1 MMHRLRLR
9 GLPALLA
16 ALLLFAQQGAL
27 IHALGH
33 AGHAHVAAAHVV
45 ARDADAHGHDAGA
58 HDETPSRTLSE
69 LCAFDLVYSQV
80 LGGVHSAFTPPLLL
94 AAVPPAAAQASQL
107 RGGTTR
113 IPYDSRGPPA
123 FS

>member
-1 MMHRLRLR
+1 MMQRLRLR
-9 GLPALLA
+9 WLPAALA

-27 IHALGH
+27 THALGH
-33 AGHAHVAAAHVV
+33 AGHAHAAAAHV
-45 ARDADAHGHDAGA
+45 AHEADAHGHDAGA
-58 HDETPSRTLSE
+58 HDETPSRALSE

-94 AAVPPAAAQASQL
+94 AAAPPVAAQAPQL
-107 RGGTTR
+107 RGGTTC

>member
-9 GLPALLA
+9 WLPALLA

-27 IHALGH
+27 VHALGH
-33 AGHAHVAAAHVV
+33 AGHAHAAAAPLAH
-45 ARDADAHGHDAGA
+45 AADAHGHDTGA
-58 HDETPSRTLSE
+58 QDETPSRSLSE

-80 LGGVHSAFTPPLLL
+80 LGGVHSEFMPPLLL
-94 AAVPPAAAQASQL
+94 AAASPATAQTPQL
-107 RGGTTR
+107 RGGSTCL
-113 IPYDSRGPPA
+113 PYDSRGPPA